1 MDKSALRREMDLLPW
16 GNDSHALP
24 GAKLWGSLEIS
35 TWAGFG
41 GQDDN
46 PWSWPQSWQDKAGHT
61 APAAVHA
68 TFLKEASRLTRR
80 PGARSRLSCGRQSS
94 SWTTIWGPRTAP
106 RCLLKWLLACW
117 PQPASEVYLWFPLPG
132 TFGLSYLG
140 LQATIFTR
148 FLLGSF
154 VKTKQTQKK
163 TARLQLFLQIHH
175 DPDCSKQL
183 AGKQGGAYSQGR
195 LFFVQMLANIV

>member
-1 MDKSALRREMDLLPW
+1 MHSEGKWICCPGGTTATLCLEQSCEAVWRFPPGQGLEGRMTTHGPGHSLDKTKPGTLPQLQFVRHSW
-16 GNDSHALP
+16 KRHRGLP
-24 GAKLWGSLEIS
+24 DG
-35 TWAGFG
+35 
-41 GQDDN
+41 
-46 PWSWPQSWQDKAGHT
+46 
-61 APAAVHA
+61 
-68 TFLKEASRLTRR
+68 
-80 PGARSRLSCGRQSS
+80 PGARSRLSCGRQRS

-117 PQPASEVYLWFPLPG
+117 PQPAFEVYLWFPLPG